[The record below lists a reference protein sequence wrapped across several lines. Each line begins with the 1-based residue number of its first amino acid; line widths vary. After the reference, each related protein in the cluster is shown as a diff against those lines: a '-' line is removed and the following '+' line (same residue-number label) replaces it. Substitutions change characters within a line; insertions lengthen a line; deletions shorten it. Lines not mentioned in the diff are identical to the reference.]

1 MSRQEKLE
9 IFKMINPFENHPEN
23 LDEMKKSK
31 VSKSIDIKKLKDIII
46 CQLEK
51 IRKEKTPRW
60 GYNKDH
66 VDSFFSDLINE
77 IEKESRKNDS

>member
-1 MSRQEKLE
+1 
-9 IFKMINPFENHPEN
+9 MIDPFEHHPKN
-23 LDEMKKSK
+23 LNEIKKAK
-31 VSKSIDIKKLKDIII
+31 VSKSIDIKKLKNIII

-51 IRKEKTPRW
+51 IRKEKTPLW
-60 GYNKDH
+60 GYNNNH